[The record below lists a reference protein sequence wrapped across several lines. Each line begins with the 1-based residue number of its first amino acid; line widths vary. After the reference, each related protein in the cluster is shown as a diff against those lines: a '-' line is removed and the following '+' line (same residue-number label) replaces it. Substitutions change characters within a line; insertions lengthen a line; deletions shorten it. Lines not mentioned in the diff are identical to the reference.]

1 MNILVT
7 GGAGFIGTHTL
18 VALIEAGYTPIVVDD
33 FSNSCPEALQRVET
47 ITGKTIVHY
56 ELDICNAE
64 KLSAVF
70 LAHAIDAVI
79 HFAAKKAVGESVR
92 EPLLYYSNNIT
103 GTLTLLKCMHAY
115 GVKRFVFSSSA
126 TVYGKPASNPITEA
140 FPLSA
145 ENPYGQTKLMIEQML
160 FDIGKANPDMSI
172 AVLRYFNPIGAHKSG
187 LIGEVPNGIPNNIM
201 PYITNVA
208 VGKLERLSVFG
219 DDYSTPDGTGVR
231 DYIHVVDL
239 AEGHA
244 AAISWVLSHEGVECV
259 NLGTGSGT
267 SVLELISA
275 FERNTGIKI
284 PYAITARRPGDIG
297 ECYANPCKASELF
310 GWKSKYNLDDMCK
323 DAWNWQSKNPDG
335 FR

>member
-18 VALIEAGYTPIVVDD
+18 IALIEAGYTPIVVDD
-33 FSNSCPEALQRVET
+33 FSNSCPEALRRVEE
-47 ITGKTIVHY
+47 ITGQTILQY
-56 ELDICNAE
+56 ALDICNAE
-64 KLSAVF
+64 LLSAVF
-70 LAHAIDAVI
+70 EAHSIDAVI
-79 HFAAKKAVGESVR
+79 HFAAKKAVGESVK
-92 EPLLYYSNNIT
+92 EPLLYYSNNIM
-103 GTLTLLKCMHAY
+103 GTLTLLNCMHTY
-115 GVKRFVFSSSA
+115 DVKRFVFSSSA
-126 TVYGKPASNPITEA
+126 TVYGKPASNPITED

-160 FDIGKANPDMSI
+160 LDIGKANPDMSI
-172 AVLRYFNPIGAHKSG
+172 VALRYFNPIGAHKSG
-187 LIGEVPNGIPNNIM
+187 RIGEVPNGIPNNIM

-219 DDYSTPDGTGVR
+219 DDYETSDGTGVR

-244 AAISWVLSHEGVECV
+244 AAIAWALTHTGVEYV

-267 SVLELISA
+267 SVLDLVSA
-275 FERNTGIKI
+275 FERNTGVTI

-297 ECYANPCKASELF
+297 ECYANPGKALAIF
-310 GWKSKYNLDDMCK
+310 GWKTRYTLDDMCR
-323 DAWNWQSKNPDG
+323 DAWRWQSRNPDG